1 MIVFDQDQGPSGSTT
16 SLWQHPEAT
25 VWRRIKTGRCIA
37 RLCWQLGTYTCNNS
51 RTNLWFWVNSFL
63 LSLFFL
69 IEPMITCM
77 VSNALQWSVLQP
89 VSYEESQSGWGLRGP
104 QVHLVPPLLKQ
115 GCSELV
121 PGSCPSGSWTFPGRT
136 LSAGWCTLSLV
147 FWKAEK
153 SWCVLVLSQPCVI
166 PLPSHS
172 SGVLQ
177 PEEFYSMHYFQ
188 CRSHSRLLFSSP
200 SSETSG
206 SLPHF
211 WREEIG
217 TVCAVK

>member
-77 VSNALQWSVLQP
+77 VDNALQWSVLQP

-121 PGSCPSGSWTFPGRT
+121 PWVMSKRLLNISREDPECWLMHPVS
-136 LSAGWCTLSLV
+136 
-147 FWKAEK
+147 
-153 SWCVLVLSQPCVI
+153 CVLKSRKELMCTCPFPAMRDSPALPLQWCFTTWRVLLYALFPVQKSFQTF
-166 PLPSHS
+166 
-172 SGVLQ
+172 VLIA
-177 PEEFYSMHYFQ
+177 FLWNFW
-188 CRSHSRLLFSSP
+188 FSP
-200 SSETSG
+200 SLLTWG
-206 SLPHF
+206 D
-211 WREEIG
+211 RNC
-217 TVCAVK
+217 VCC